1 MTTAKVPLI
10 IPVENQV
17 RELDPKLLLA
27 CVAARRGFSSIIG
40 SHRKIDFRIA
50 SLPRSLYLCKS
61 FTVMNLN
68 MFRIMHKLG
77 QKIVSWDEE
86 ALVHLPADMYFS
98 RRLSPLSL
106 KYVSHLFAWGAD
118 NASLWRQYPQM
129 PEEKPIHITG
139 NPRGDLLR
147 AEMCSFYK
155 NDADA
160 LRREHGKFILVN
172 TNFNHVNA
180 FYPSQNLFRRL
191 AKQGKKEIFGK
202 AAKGMSPEFAEALRD
217 HKQTLFDYF
226 KELIPALDEAFPD
239 FNIVVRPHPTEN
251 QAVYHRIAAACK
263 RVKVTNEGNV
273 VPWLMAAKA
282 LIHNGCTTAVEAYSM
297 GIPAIS
303 YRPSINEDIDQGFY
317 RLPNQLSY
325 QCCSYPELSDTLG
338 QVLDG
343 QLGAADGDER
353 KALFDRYVVAQDGPL
368 ACERMVDVLE
378 EITGG
383 RTKLPK
389 PALLTHL
396 AGWMLANGRHF
407 IKWIRRYLPGSH
419 APPEFH
425 RHRYPGITL
434 EELRERIS
442 LFQQTL
448 GDTTE
453 LKAEQI
459 HDQIFRIS
467 A

>member
-1 MTTAKVPLI
+1 MTKQKIPLI

-27 CVAARRGFSSIIG
+27 CVAARRGFTSIIG

-61 FTVMNLN
+61 FTVMNLT

-86 ALVHLPADMYFS
+86 ALVHLPDEMYFS
-98 RRLSPLSL
+98 RRLSPRSL
-106 KYVSHLFAWGAD
+106 KYVSHLFAWGQD
-118 NASLWRQYPQM
+118 NARLWKQYPQM
-129 PEEKPIHITG
+129 PEGKPIHITG

-147 AEMCSFYK
+147 AEMCEFYRQ
-155 NDADA
+155 DANA
-160 LRREHGKFILVN
+160 LREKYGNYILVN

-180 FYPSQNLFRRL
+180 FYPAQNLFRTPSHEGENAR
-191 AKQGKKEIFGK
+191 FGK
-202 AAKGMSPEFAEALRD
+202 AAKGMSLSFAQALHEHKLALFEAFKTLIPVLTAAFPEF
-217 HKQTLFDYF
+217 T
-226 KELIPALDEAFPD
+226 
-239 FNIVVRPHPTEN
+239 IVVRPHPTEN
-251 QAVYHRIAAACK
+251 QAVYHRIASACE
-263 RVKVTNEGNV
+263 RVEVTNEGNV
-273 VPWLMAAKA
+273 VPWLMGAQA

-297 GIPAIS
+297 GVPAIS
-303 YRPSINEDIDQGFY
+303 YRPVIDEDIDQGFY
-317 RLPNQLSY
+317 QLPNQLSHE
-325 QCCSYPELSDTLG
+325 CFNELELRDTLNRILSG
-338 QVLDG
+338 T
-343 QLGAADGDER
+343 LGAAGGEQR
-353 KALFDRYVVAQDGPL
+353 RALFDRYITAQDGPL

-378 EITGG
+378 QISGQRQEFS
-383 RTKLPK
+383 K
-389 PALLTHL
+389 PALLTR
-396 AGWMLANGRHF
+396 ATGKVLANGRHA
-407 IKWIRRYLPGSH
+407 IKRLKQNMPGSH

-434 EELRERIS
+434 EQLRERIGM
-442 LFQQTL
+442 FQRVL
-448 GDTTE
+448 GDSTE